1 MRIVKFI
8 LFFLLILEADV
19 YSKETI
25 NKSLASAYLNNS
37 RLNSEREKAKS
48 VDENLIQALSAFKPT
63 ITISGSKSDTQNTNV
78 TTTSGVSSSSS
89 NLQTSSKSIKV
100 EQKVLNFN
108 DMYTYQK
115 QKNAV
120 EVARYSLKK
129 VEQEVLLEAADA
141 FTGVLLSQKKLL
153 ISKDNL
159 SLSEKQVEVDKG
171 RLEKGLITIT
181 DLAQSESSLAAA
193 QSNFLNAENE
203 LLINTI
209 NFKNVI
215 GYDPKNL
222 EEISNVNFS
231 IPKSLQ
237 DTIDL
242 AQKNN
247 ATLKISEFSL
257 KKAQEDYKSAVAE
270 LGPSFKLSYGITDYD
285 DYSSSYDKT
294 KQSVAKAEV
303 SIPLY
308 QGGKQN
314 SVINEKKANLEGAQL
329 DLQSTKNLIDKESY
343 AVWSNYRLALSNFEL
358 SKARL
363 KASEIAYEGIVQEYE
378 TGTRTTLDVITSRA
392 SLLDSRLSNANSEKE
407 RILSQYKLLLVTGSL
422 TAKDLSL
429 EAKIYDPDSYLGNSW
444 IRHIF

>member
-1 MRIVKFI
+1 MFDPKGTPKFSFHKTFPFKI
-8 LFFLLILEADV
+8 
-19 YSKETI
+19 SK
-25 NKSLASAYLNNS
+25 
-37 RLNSEREKAKS
+37 
-48 VDENLIQALSAFKPT
+48 
-63 ITISGSKSDTQNTNV
+63 
-78 TTTSGVSSSSS
+78 
-89 NLQTSSKSIKV
+89 
-100 EQKVLNFN
+100 
-108 DMYTYQK
+108 
-115 QKNAV
+115 
-120 EVARYSLKK
+120 
-129 VEQEVLLEAADA
+129 EVLLEASDA
-141 FTGVLLSQKKLL
+141 FIGVILSQKKLL

-285 DYSSSYDKT
+285 DYSSSFDKT
-294 KQSVAKAEV
+294 KQSLAKAEV

-343 AVWSNYRLALSNFEL
+343 VVWSNYRLALSNFEL

-392 SLLDSRLSNANSEKE
+392 SLLDSRLSNVNSEKE

-429 EAKIYDPDSYLGNSW
+429 ETKIYDPDSYPGNSW

>member
-37 RLNSEREKAKS
+37 KLNSEREKAKS

-222 EEISNVNFS
+222 EEISNINFS

-257 KKAQEDYKSAVAE
+257 KKAP
-270 LGPSFKLSYGITDYD
+270 G
-285 DYSSSYDKT
+285 
-294 KQSVAKAEV
+294 
-303 SIPLY
+303 
-308 QGGKQN
+308 
-314 SVINEKKANLEGAQL
+314 
-329 DLQSTKNLIDKESY
+329 
-343 AVWSNYRLALSNFEL
+343 RL
-358 SKARL
+358 
-363 KASEIAYEGIVQEYE
+363 
-378 TGTRTTLDVITSRA
+378 
-392 SLLDSRLSNANSEKE
+392 
-407 RILSQYKLLLVTGSL
+407 
-422 TAKDLSL
+422 
-429 EAKIYDPDSYLGNSW
+429 
-444 IRHIF
+444 